1 MSIITKVVARQV
13 FDSRGNP
20 TIEAEVFSK
29 NYRATAIC
37 PSGASTGTFEAYE
50 MRDKSNNKYLGKSVL
65 KPIKLINTLIS
76 KKLRNQNIHNQ
87 EQIDHILIKLD
98 GTKQKKKLGANS
110 ILSVSMAVKKLSA
123 KIKKIPLYKSFLIKK
138 NYKLPYP
145 MMNIIN
151 GGAHA
156 NNGLRIQEFMIRP
169 DSAKSFSEA
178 VRMCFLVINNLR
190 ILIKKRGYSTS
201 VGDEGGFAPMIN
213 DNENALKLIVES
225 IKKSGFK
232 NGKDI
237 SICLDVAANELY
249 KNNKYSI
256 HSKKLMSVKKSIKK
270 YEQLIKKYQI
280 KSIED
285 PFAENDWSSWSK
297 LTKKTNNK
305 IQIVGDDLF
314 VTNLE
319 RLKIGF
325 LNYSAN
331 SILIKLNQ
339 IGTVTET
346 LEVIKF
352 AHLIGFK
359 TIISH
364 RSGDSED
371 TFISDLAVGTNSN
384 QIKTG
389 SLSRSER
396 VSKYNQL
403 LRIEEKLGKL
413 SKMNKI
419 N

>member
-1 MSIITKVVARQV
+1 MSKITKVIARQI

-20 TIEAEVFSK
+20 TIEAEVYSNNISAK
-29 NYRATAIC
+29 SIC
-37 PSGASTGTFEAYE
+37 PSGASTGTYEAYE
-50 MRDKSNNKYLGKSVL
+50 KRDKSNKKYLGKSVL
-65 KPIKLINTLIS
+65 SSVMIINNLIS
-76 KKLRNQNIHNQ
+76 KKLKNKNVHDQ
-87 EQIDHILIKLD
+87 ERIDHILIKLD
-98 GTKQKKKLGANS
+98 GTKQKKKIGANS
-110 ILSVSMAVKKLSA
+110 ILSVSMAVKKLSS
-123 KIKKIPLYKSFLIKK
+123 KIKKIPLYKNFIVKK
-138 NYKLPYP
+138 NFKLPYP

-156 NNGLRIQEFMIRP
+156 NNSLRIQEFMIRP
-169 DSAKSFSEA
+169 DKANTFSEA
-178 VRMCFLVINNLR
+178 VRMCFIVINNLR
-190 ILIKKRGYSTS
+190 LLIKKMGHSTS

-213 DNENALKLIVES
+213 DNESALKLIVQA
-225 IKKSGFK
+225 IKKSGFT

-237 SICLDVAANELY
+237 SICLDVAANELI
-249 KNNKYSI
+249 KNKNYSI
-256 HSKKLMSVKKSIKK
+256 HSKKYISVNQSIKK
-270 YEQLIKKYQI
+270 YLSLIKKYKI

-285 PFAENDWSSWSK
+285 PFGENDWIAWSK
-297 LTKKTNNK
+297 FVNKLNNK
-305 IQIVGDDLF
+305 TQIVGDDLF

-325 LNYSAN
+325 LNVSAN

-352 AHLIGFK
+352 AKLIGFK

-371 TFISDLAVGTNSN
+371 TFIADLCVGTNSN

-389 SLSRSER
+389 SLARSER

-403 LRIEEKLGKL
+403 IRIEEDLGKYA
-413 SKMNKI
+413 KMNKI